1 MPDGLPPQTS
11 HRAAFSIRA
20 HLVAAGLALVLPIL
34 LFAGVVLWRLAV
46 AEQRRYEADAQQIV
60 RRAAFAVD
68 QSLTGAV
75 ATLQALATS
84 PALLEENFEA
94 FHAQVQALVRAP
106 GTHIVLRD
114 VAGRQIVNSRL
125 PWGAPLPLAGERAAD
140 EEAIR
145 TGAPTVSDLMT
156 GALTRRRVVT
166 VNLPVQRRGTT
177 AFVLSA
183 NIAPEHLRD
192 LIGAQDLPEGWVV
205 GLIDRNRVFIARSRG
220 HEASVGRQAGDDI
233 EALAGRQE
241 GVVERVN
248 VDGKRVMFAF
258 ARPRLAG
265 WLVGIGVPRRVV
277 DAPLRRSL
285 WITAGLG
292 AGLLGLSM
300 GLAFL
305 FGRRVAKPVRDLSA
319 AAAAL
324 GRGERVE
331 APASTVR
338 EVAEV
343 GRRLAGASAALRER
357 SEALATSEERYRLA
371 TEAFHGAVF
380 DYDVAADRTERSD
393 WHYRI
398 VGEEPGGFAL
408 DRSGWYERIHPEDK
422 PAFDAARAELF
433 EGGARQYEAEY
444 RVRHRDGSWVWVWHR
459 ALAMRDEGGTLR
471 RVVGAILDVT
481 ERKRF
486 EEHLRLLIDELNH
499 RVKNTLATVQSIAAQ
514 TLRSSGSD
522 AEARDA
528 FEARLIALSSAH
540 NVLTRRNWEGA
551 TLPDIVQ
558 VALAP
563 HRVGRADR
571 IETCGP
577 DLWVEPRAAL
587 ALAMALHE
595 LATNAA
601 KYGALSNREGTVEVT
616 WRVEPDREGRE
627 GEGSRRAHLAWT
639 ERGGPRVEPPTRR
652 GFGTRLIERSL
663 SGDLEGRAEI
673 AYAPEGFRCTVSWPL
688 PRR

>member
-1 MPDGLPPQTS
+1 
-11 HRAAFSIRA
+11 
-20 HLVAAGLALVLPIL
+20 
-34 LFAGVVLWRLAV
+34 
-46 AEQRRYEADAQQIV
+46 
-60 RRAAFAVD
+60 
-68 QSLTGAV
+68 
-75 ATLQALATS
+75 
-84 PALLEENFEA
+84 
-94 FHAQVQALVRAP
+94 
-106 GTHIVLRD
+106 
-114 VAGRQIVNSRL
+114 
-125 PWGAPLPLAGERAAD
+125 
-140 EEAIR
+140 
-145 TGAPTVSDLMT
+145 
-156 GALTRRRVVT
+156 
-166 VNLPVQRRGTT
+166 
-177 AFVLSA
+177 
-183 NIAPEHLRD
+183 
-192 LIGAQDLPEGWVV
+192 
-205 GLIDRNRVFIARSRG
+205 
-220 HEASVGRQAGDDI
+220 
-233 EALAGRQE
+233 
-241 GVVERVN
+241 
-248 VDGKRVMFAF
+248 
-258 ARPRLAG
+258 
-265 WLVGIGVPRRVV
+265 
-277 DAPLRRSL
+277 
-285 WITAGLG
+285 
-292 AGLLGLSM
+292 
-300 GLAFL
+300 
-305 FGRRVAKPVRDLSA
+305 
-319 AAAAL
+319 
-324 GRGERVE
+324 
-331 APASTVR
+331 
-338 EVAEV
+338 
-343 GRRLAGASAALRER
+343 
-357 SEALATSEERYRLA
+357 
-371 TEAFHGAVF
+371 
-380 DYDVAADRTERSD
+380 
-393 WHYRI
+393 
-398 VGEEPGGFAL
+398 
-408 DRSGWYERIHPEDK
+408 
-422 PAFDAARAELF
+422 
-433 EGGARQYEAEY
+433 
-444 RVRHRDGSWVWVWHR
+444 
-459 ALAMRDEGGTLR
+459 MRDEGGTLR